1 MSSSRIDAPPAQ
13 VGSEAEGSGRA
24 GVAPARRRR
33 TLGGMI
39 KWLLPRTLFG
49 RSILI
54 LVTPLVLVQG
64 VTIYVFNERLWD
76 TVVRRLSSGV
86 AGEIALTLEARETLS
101 GGLPELPFLA
111 KAGLSTDLRFILLPG
126 AALPEPAS
134 GGTLEEEVLAGALAE
149 RVRLPFEIDDSENP
163 DWPRTLIVSLQLPD
177 GVMRVM
183 VPRNRL
189 FTGNAYT
196 VLFWMLGT
204 GFLTLGFG
212 SILLRNQARS
222 LHRLAVAAEA
232 FGKGQDVPDFKP
244 QGATEVRQAAA
255 AFMVMRARIQRQ
267 ITQRTEM
274 LAGVSHDLRTPL
286 TRMKLE
292 LELLGE
298 GEDIQALKSDVV
310 EMQQMVE
317 GYLSFARGEGN
328 EVPQPTDLVGLLEDA
343 VATSRRD
350 GAQISLITPESL
362 HVAVRRDA
370 LRRCVVNL
378 IGNAARYGGHVWVT
392 VLPERGSVE
401 IMVDDDGPGIPPA
414 QRDAV
419 FRPFFRLESS
429 RNRSTGGVGLG
440 LTIARDIMLSHGGEI
455 SLEVS
460 PQGGLRARLHLPR

>member
-1 MSSSRIDAPPAQ
+1 
-13 VGSEAEGSGRA
+13 
-24 GVAPARRRR
+24 
-33 TLGGMI
+33 MI
-39 KWLLPRTLFG
+39 KWVLPRTLFG

-54 LVTPLVLVQG
+54 LMTPLILVQA
-64 VTIYVFNERLWD
+64 VTIKVFNDRLWD
-76 TVVRRLSSGV
+76 TVVRRLSGGV
-86 AGEIALTLEARETLS
+86 AGEIALTLEAREHEADD
-101 GGLPELPFLA
+101 PAELPFLV
-111 KAGLSTDLRFILLPG
+111 KAGLATDLRFILLPG
-126 AALPEPAS
+126 TKLPDPAS
-134 GGTLEEEVLAGALAE
+134 PPGSMEEEVLTAALAE
-149 RVRLPFEIDDSENP
+149 RVRLPFAIDDTENP
-163 DWPRTLIVSLQLPD
+163 DWPRALIVSIQLPD
-177 GVMRVM
+177 GVMRVL

-196 VLFWMLGT
+196 VLFWMTGT
-204 GFLTLGFG
+204 GLLTFAFG
-212 SILLRNQARS
+212 GILLRNQARS

-232 FGKGQDVPDFKP
+232 FGKGRDVPDFKP

-255 AFMVMRARIQRQ
+255 AFLVMRARLQRQ

-292 LELLGE
+292 LELLGD

-310 EMQQMVE
+310 EMQQMIE

-328 EVPQPTDLVGLLEDA
+328 EAPQVTDLVALLEDA

-350 GAQISLITPESL
+350 GAPISLIVPSEL

-370 LRRCVVNL
+370 FRRCIINL

-392 VLPERGSVE
+392 VLPQRGAVD
-401 IMVDDDGPGIPPA
+401 IMVDDDGPGIPEA
-414 QRDAV
+414 LRDSV
-419 FRPFFRLESS
+419 FRPFFRLETS

-440 LTIARDIMLSHGGEI
+440 LTIARDIMLSHGGDI
-455 SLEVS
+455 ILEVS